1 MVAVNFSKMKQILL
15 IDPEKT
21 SLRLTKKFLENHGYE
36 VTACESAGAA
46 LDVLLDPKY
55 DLIVSEIDIK
65 GLDGFDLGLILSKYQ
80 IEIPLIF
87 LTSRDDEA
95 TRNEAL
101 YAGVIDF
108 VSKQTEYTLLPKKV
122 GEVLQKKS
130 YLAS

>member
-1 MVAVNFSKMKQILL
+1 MKQILL
-15 IDPEKT
+15 IDPEET

-36 VTACESAGAA
+36 VTACESASAA
-46 LDVLLDPKY
+46 LDVLLNPKF

-65 GLDGFDLGLILSKYQ
+65 GLDGFDLCLILNKYQ

-87 LTSRDDEA
+87 LTARDDEA
-95 TRNEAL
+95 TRNEAT
-101 YAGVIDF
+101 YAGVKDF

-130 YLAS
+130 HMAS